1 MFYLLYLTKRVKEKH
16 FFVIFSLRV
25 FSETYHPTP
34 WLTAEVRFHHLGS
47 TLQKAWALS
56 YDCINELCWDEQ
68 LDNGGMQSKHAR
80 WMQLMF
86 HLIAAGVGL
95 KSCIFLLFLKK
106 NFKWGRSRISFCCLT
121 IISCHIQSNLH
132 ICNFRCI
139 SNMKFHKQGT
149 QVFSFPQRDY
159 SVCRAAES
167 CHCSC
172 PGMCFFSSESVQDSR
187 AVSAN
192 LDDSSLLSLN
202 IY

>member
-1 MFYLLYLTKRVKEKH
+1 MFYLLYLTKRGKEKH

-56 YDCINELCWDEQ
+56 YVCINELCWDEQ

-106 NFKWGRSRISFCCLT
+106 ISNEVDLGFLFAVLLLSPV
-121 IISCHIQSNLH
+121 ISNLTCTYV
-132 ICNFRCI
+132 ILGVYQTWNSTNRALRFFLFPKETTVCAELQSLVTVLVLEC
-139 SNMKFHKQGT
+139 
-149 QVFSFPQRDY
+149 VFSAQSQFRILEQ
-159 SVCRAAES
+159 
-167 CHCSC
+167 
-172 PGMCFFSSESVQDSR
+172 F
-187 AVSAN
+187 
-192 LDDSSLLSLN
+192 LLTWTTPLC
-202 IY
+202 YR

>member
-1 MFYLLYLTKRVKEKH
+1 MNSGRCVIWLFCYVLPVVFNKKRERKT
-16 FFVIFSLRV
+16 FFVIFSRRV

-86 HLIAAGVGL
+86 HLIAAGVGF
-95 KSCIFLLFLKK
+95 KSCIFLLFFFL

-121 IISCHIQSNLH
+121 IISCHTQSNLN

-139 SNMKFHKQGT
+139 SKIKFHKQGT
-149 QVFSFPQRDY
+149 QIFSFPQRDY

-167 CHCSC
+167 LATVLAQECD
-172 PGMCFFSSESVQDSR
+172 FFQLR
-187 AVSAN
+187 VS
-192 LDDSSLLSLN
+192 LGF
-202 IY
+202 

>member
-1 MFYLLYLTKRVKEKH
+1 MFYLLYLTKRGKEKH

-25 FSETYHPTP
+25 FSEAYHPTP

-95 KSCIFLLFLKK
+95 KSCIFFYFFFY
-106 NFKWGRSRISFCCLT
+106 FKWGRSRISFCCHT
-121 IISCHIQSNLH
+121 IISCHTQSNLNM
-132 ICNFRCI
+132 CNFRCI
-139 SNMKFHKQGT
+139 SIMEFHKQGT
-149 QVFSFPQRDY
+149 QFFFLFPKETTVCAELQR
-159 SVCRAAES
+159 V
-167 CHCSC
+167 
-172 PGMCFFSSESVQDSR
+172 
-187 AVSAN
+187 
-192 LDDSSLLSLN
+192 LSLLLPWNVFFHLRVSLGF
-202 IY
+202 